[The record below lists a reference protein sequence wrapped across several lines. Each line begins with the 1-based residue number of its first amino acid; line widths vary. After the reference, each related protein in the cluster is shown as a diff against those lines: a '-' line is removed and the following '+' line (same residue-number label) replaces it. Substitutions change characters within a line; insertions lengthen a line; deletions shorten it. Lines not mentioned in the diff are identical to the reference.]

1 MASERPRSVR
11 GLLITL
17 TSAAALLVGSLVGG
31 PAAQAAP
38 VVGFEAGNIISDGLF
53 YDGNAMSAA
62 QVQTFLNGKVPRCT
76 IGDPGRTPGTP
87 IYGSTV
93 AGACLRNYTMN
104 TTSRAA
110 NAYCSAYAGAANE
123 SAAAIIAKVGRA
135 CGISQKVLLVMLEK
149 EQSLVQDD
157 WPTVRQFNV
166 AMGYACPDSGP
177 NNSANC
183 DPTQTG
189 FYQQV
194 YRAAWQLKVYRA
206 FPNDYNYRPF
216 ASNAIQWHPNAG
228 CGTSQVYIQNWA
240 TAALYIYTPYR
251 PNQAALNAGWGTG
264 DACSSYG
271 NRNFYNFYTTWFGS
285 TKGIDVDQRLLAFY
299 NANGGAQG
307 KYGAP
312 VAAATA
318 VSTGIEQ
325 RFAGGRLYWSQKTG
339 TSAVVGGFLTKYL
352 AAGGPGGKLGFPVGV
367 ESVVAGG
374 SRQEFQFGSA
384 YWNSGSGAAIVQGA
398 IRDLY
403 GKVGGPSGSLGLPIA
418 DEITADGIA
427 RQEFQRGSGYWSA
440 TTGAAFVQGG
450 IRDLYNR
457 DGGPSPIGGMG
468 LPIGVES
475 NSGGVSRQEFQR
487 ATGYWSAATGT
498 SIVKGG
504 IRDLYIREGG
514 NSAGSGMGL
523 PIGVETVVGGA
534 VRQEFQRASGYW
546 SAATGTAIVK
556 GAIRDLYNSQGGPL
570 AESGVG
576 LPKGVET
583 AAAGVVR
590 QEFERGTGYWSSTTG
605 TAMVRGAIR
614 DLFNREGGASGVLG
628 APIGAET
635 TSSTGVAS
643 QEFRSGTIYW
653 TAKTGASA
661 VRGAIRTAYLS
672 AGGPAGYLGAP
683 IGVEATVNG
692 VATQRFEFGT
702 ITWTAKEGTKIVR
715 TAATPGPSNASVPAT
730 ATSRTA
736 TPDPAA
742 PPTPTVQPT
751 SAPETKTSEPTSR

>member
-339 TSAVVGGFLTKYL
+339 TSAVVGGFLSGYL
-352 AAGGPGGKLGFPVGV
+352 NAGGPGSYLGFPTGI
-367 ESVVAGG
+367 ESLIAGG
-374 SRQEFQFGSA
+374 S
-384 YWNSGSGAAIVQGA
+384 
-398 IRDLY
+398 
-403 GKVGGPSGSLGLPIA
+403 
-418 DEITADGIA
+418 
-427 RQEFQRGSGYWSA
+427 
-440 TTGAAFVQGG
+440 
-450 IRDLYNR
+450 
-457 DGGPSPIGGMG
+457 
-468 LPIGVES
+468 
-475 NSGGVSRQEFQR
+475 
-487 ATGYWSAATGT
+487 
-498 SIVKGG
+498 
-504 IRDLYIREGG
+504 
-514 NSAGSGMGL
+514 
-523 PIGVETVVGGA
+523 
-534 VRQEFQRASGYW
+534 
-546 SAATGTAIVK
+546 
-556 GAIRDLYNSQGGPL
+556 
-570 AESGVG
+570 
-576 LPKGVET
+576 
-583 AAAGVVR
+583 R
-590 QEFERGTGYWSSTTG
+590 QEFERGTGYWTAKDG
-605 TAMVRGAIR
+605 TAFINGAIR
-614 DLFNREGGASGVLG
+614 SLYGSEGGPSGYLG
-628 APIGAET
+628 FPIGDEVRAG
-635 TSSTGVAS
+635 GVS
-643 QEFRSGTIYW
+643 RQEFQNGTAYWSAATGPSVINGAIRSLYNSEGGPSGYLGLPVGPEVRAGGVSRQEFQNGTAYWSAATGPSVINGAIRSLYNSEGGPSGYLGLPVGPEVRAGGVSRQEFQNGTAYWSAATGPSVINGAIRSLYNSEGGPSGYLGLPVGPEVRAGGVSRQEFQNGTAYWSAPTGAALINGAIRATYQANWGPSSALGLPIGPEVRSNGSATQRFEHGTMTW
-653 TAKTGASA
+653 TAKTGVTVTLQATT
-661 VRGAIRTAYLS
+661 RT
-672 AGGPAGYLGAP
+672 
-683 IGVEATVNG
+683 
-692 VATQRFEFGT
+692 
-702 ITWTAKEGTKIVR
+702 
-715 TAATPGPSNASVPAT
+715 
-730 ATSRTA
+730 
-736 TPDPAA
+736 PAA
-742 PPTPTVQPT
+742 VQSPTPSPA
-751 SAPETKTSEPTSR
+751 S

>member
-11 GLLITL
+11 SLLITF
-17 TSAAALLVGSLVGG
+17 TSAVALILTSLVGG
-31 PAAQAAP
+31 TAAQAAP
-38 VVGFEAGNIISDGLF
+38 VTGFDAGNIISDGLF
-53 YDGNAMSAA
+53 YDGNALSAA
-62 QVQTFLNGKVPRCT
+62 QVQTFLNGQVPRCT
-76 IGDPGRTPGTP
+76 IGDPGRAPGTP

-110 NAYCSAYAGAANE
+110 NAYCSAYAGAVNE
-123 SAAAIIAKVGRA
+123 SAAAIIAKVGKA

-216 ASNAIQWHPNAG
+216 ANNAIQWHPNAG

-312 VAAATA
+312 VAVATA
-318 VSTGIEQ
+318 VATGIEQ

-339 TSAVVGGFLTKYL
+339 ASAVVGGFLSKYL
-352 AAGGPGGKLGFPVGV
+352 ATGGPAGKLGFPVSV

-384 YWNSGSGAAIVQGA
+384 YWNSASGAAIVQGA

-403 GKVGGPSGSLGLPIA
+403 GKVGGPNSPLGLPIA
-418 DEITADGIA
+418 DETTADGVA

-450 IRDLYNR
+450 IRDLYNH
-457 DGGPSPIGGMG
+457 DGGPSTTGGMG

-475 NSGGVSRQEFQR
+475 SSAGVSRQEFQR

-514 NSAGSGMGL
+514 NSAVSGMGL

-534 VRQEFQRASGYW
+534 VRQEFQRATGYW

-556 GAIRDLYNSQGGPL
+556 GAIRDLYNSLGGPL
-570 AESGVG
+570 AENGVG
-576 LPKGVET
+576 LPKGVEVT
-583 AAAGVVR
+583 TAGVVR

-614 DLFNREGGASGVLG
+614 DLFNREGGASGNLG

-635 TSSTGVAS
+635 TSAAGVAS

-653 TAKTGASA
+653 SAKTGASA

-672 AGGPAGYLGAP
+672 AGGPAGFLGVP
-683 IGVEATVNG
+683 VGVETTVNG

-702 ITWTAKEGTKIVR
+702 ITWTATGGTKITRTPVAPSP
-715 TAATPGPSNASVPAT
+715 TAATAPASPGRAPSA
-730 ATSRTA
+730 
-736 TPDPAA
+736 DPIA
-742 PPTPTVQPT
+742 PPTPT
-751 SAPETKTSEPTSR
+751 SAAESSSSTLP